1 MFNFNIEI
9 ITLSIEV
16 WIGNQSQGKQ
26 TLTGPDIMLKQQ
38 FNKLIHEVGQM
49 NVPAKVRFSQP
60 YYLEN
65 GQTIEQSVTFAN
77 NKYINEFGEE
87 GVWEL

>member
-1 MFNFNIEI
+1 MFFNTINLIE
-9 ITLSIEV
+9 LNIEV

-26 TLTGPDIMLKQQ
+26 RLQGPNIMLQAQ
-38 FNKLIHEVGQM
+38 FNDIVNQIAQS
-49 NVPAKVRFSQP
+49 NAPAKVKFSQP

-87 GVWEL
+87 GH

>member
-1 MFNFNIEI
+1 MFNINIQMMS
-9 ITLSIEV
+9 LDVEV

-26 TLTGPDIMLKQQ
+26 RMQGPDVLLVQQ
-38 FNKLIHEVGQM
+38 FNQIINEVGRM

-87 GVWEL
+87 GIW

>member
-1 MFNFNIEI
+1 MFNINIQMMS
-9 ITLSIEV
+9 LDVEV

-26 TLTGPDIMLKQQ
+26 RMQGPDVLLVQQ
-38 FNKLIHEVGQM
+38 FNQIINEVGRM
-49 NVPAKVRFSQP
+49 TVPAKVRFSQP

-65 GQTIEQSVTFAN
+65 GKTIEQSVTFAN

-87 GVWEL
+87 GIW